1 MRRLWAAQS
10 LRLRIVASSSLL
22 VLVVL
27 VIASVAVAALFT
39 AGRLRDIDTQTRTET
54 DTISALVTT
63 GQLPGVLPMLPGSS
77 LLAQVLSSDGTVLS
91 ASPSASR
98 TQPLAEPGGVGVATD
113 EEGGSASTPLRR
125 RTAQL
130 DLNGQ
135 PVTVVV
141 AAPLGD
147 VRRVLGSLRTV
158 LLVVVPLLVLAAA
171 IAVWWV
177 AGRALRPVERLR
189 SAAEALSRDPARTA
203 ASELL
208 PSAPGDDEIARL
220 GRTLNDM
227 LAAQHRAM
235 QKQADFLTA
244 AAHELRSPLGSLQVQ
259 LDVAAAH
266 PELVHLPEL
275 LDDLRH
281 DTARLINLADDLL
294 TLARLD
300 GAPAAAPQLVDLTAL
315 AGSDGLPV
323 WISGDEA
330 AIERLI
336 NNLLSNAH
344 RHATVVEV
352 RTSVDGDNAILEV
365 DDNGPGIPLAH
376 REEVFDRWVRLDK
389 SRARHSGGFGLGL
402 AFVRDIVQ
410 AHGGAV
416 IISDSPLGGTR
427 IRVHLPIHPQAPSAP
442 TRPDRSDRGNRP

>member
-1 MRRLWAAQS
+1 MRRRWAAQS
-10 LRLRIVASSSLL
+10 LRRRIVVSSSLL

-27 VIASVAVAALFT
+27 VIATVAVAALFT
-39 AGRLRDIDTQTRTET
+39 ASRLRDIDAQTRTET

-63 GQLPGVLPMLPGSS
+63 GQLPGVLPVPAGSS

-98 TQPLAEPGGVGVATD
+98 TQPLAEPRGVGVATD
-113 EEGGSASTPLRR
+113 EEGGYAATPLRR
-125 RTAQL
+125 RVAHL

-141 AAPLGD
+141 AAPLSD
-147 VRRVLGSLRTV
+147 VRRVLASLRAV
-158 LLVVVPLLVLAAA
+158 LLLVVPLLVIGAAL
-171 IAVWWV
+171 AVWWV

-189 SAAEALSRDPARTA
+189 AAADAIARSPAGTA
-203 ASELL
+203 RLDQL

-227 LAAQHRAM
+227 LAARQRAT
-235 QKQADFLTA
+235 QQQADFVTA

-275 LDDLRH
+275 LRELQQD
-281 DTARLINLADDLL
+281 AVRLTSLADDLL

-300 GAPAAAPQLVDLTAL
+300 GAPAAPAQRVDLTAL
-315 AGSDGLPV
+315 AGADGLPV
-323 WISGDEA
+323 LVSGDEA
-330 AIERLI
+330 ALRRLTS
-336 NNLLSNAH
+336 NLLSNAH
-344 RHATVVEV
+344 RHGTVVEV
-352 RTSVDGDNAILEV
+352 RTCVDGQDAVLEV
-365 DDNGPGIPLAH
+365 DDNGPGIPLAD
-376 REEVFDRWVRLDK
+376 RERVFDRWVRLDE
-389 SRARHSGGFGLGL
+389 SRTRHSGGFGLGL
-402 AFVRDIVQ
+402 ALVRDIVR

-416 IISDSPLGGTR
+416 TISDSPLGGAR
-427 IRVHLPIHPQAPSAP
+427 IQVRLPIDPLA
-442 TRPDRSDRGNRP
+442 RPAAARPVRTDR